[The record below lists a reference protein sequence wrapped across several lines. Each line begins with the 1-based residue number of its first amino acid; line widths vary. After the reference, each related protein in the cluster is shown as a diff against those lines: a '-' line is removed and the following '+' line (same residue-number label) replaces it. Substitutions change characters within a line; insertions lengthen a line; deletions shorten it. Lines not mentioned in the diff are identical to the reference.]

1 MAKLPPEEIERIVEK
16 DMPGYTVE
24 QADPPDEAPVPQE
37 DADEVSPGIDEIRKR
52 YGVEPEGSNPGHGN
66 PTAPDSADTE
76 EGADDQ
82 IVAVRPK
89 NTKDPWD
96 HDARPKSVVV
106 SAKDRKIVGGQ
117 G

>member
-1 MAKLPPEEIERIVEK
+1 MAKLPPEEIRRIVEK

-24 QADPPDEAPVPQE
+24 QASPPDEAPVPHE
-37 DADEVSPGIDEIRKR
+37 DADEVSPGIDETRKR
-52 YGVEPEGSNPGHGN
+52 YGVEPEGSNPGHGD
-66 PTAPDSADTE
+66 PKKPDAVDAE

-89 NTKDPWD
+89 KTKDPWD

-106 SAKDRKIVGGQ
+106 SAKDRKIVGGP

>member
-1 MAKLPPEEIERIVEK
+1 MAKLPPEEIERIVER

-24 QADPPDEAPVPQE
+24 QESPPDDDPTRHE

-66 PTAPDSADTE
+66 PPEPDSADTE

-89 NTKDPWD
+89 KTKDPWD

>member
-24 QADPPDEAPVPQE
+24 QAHPEDAPVRHE
-37 DADEVSPGIDEIRKR
+37 DADDVSPGIDELRKR
-52 YGVEPEGSNPGHGN
+52 YGVEPEGSNPGDSN
-66 PTAPDSADTE
+66 PGPEPDAVDAD
-76 EGADDQ
+76 EGADDE

-89 NTKDPWD
+89 ETKDPWD

>member
-1 MAKLPPEEIERIVEK
+1 MAKLPPEEIEQIVEK

-24 QADPPDEAPVPQE
+24 QAGPPDEAPVSPE
-37 DADEVSPGIDEIRKR
+37 DADEVSPGIDEMRKR

-66 PTAPDSADTE
+66 PAPDAVDAE

-89 NTKDPWD
+89 KTKDPWD